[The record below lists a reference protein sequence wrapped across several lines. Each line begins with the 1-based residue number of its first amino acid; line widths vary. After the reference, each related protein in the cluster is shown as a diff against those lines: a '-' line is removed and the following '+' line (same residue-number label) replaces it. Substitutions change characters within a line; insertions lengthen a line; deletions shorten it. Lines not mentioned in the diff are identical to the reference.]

1 MGGSDIQTCNM
12 AWYPNSIY
20 RTQDKRMCTNKD
32 SQACKGWG
40 HWDKQEIVYNITKD
54 LAIKEVQRGR

>member
-1 MGGSDIQTCNM
+1 MITKEFLIGSHLCIG
-12 AWYPNSIY
+12 S
-20 RTQDKRMCTNKD
+20 MCTNKD

-40 HWDKQEIVYNITKD
+40 HWDKQEIVYKITKD